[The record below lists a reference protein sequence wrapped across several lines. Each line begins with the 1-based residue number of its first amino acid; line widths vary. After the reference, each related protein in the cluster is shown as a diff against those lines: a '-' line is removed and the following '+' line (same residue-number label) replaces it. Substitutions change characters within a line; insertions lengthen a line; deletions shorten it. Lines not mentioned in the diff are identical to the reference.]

1 MLLNKIKENPDYNF
15 NPGLSLIDLRITG
28 PQSGPGFNTANF
40 SAYPGLTLNLRL
52 YYPIYQIS
60 ATLEKAPHLGQKNS

>member
-28 PQSGPGFNTANF
+28 PQSGPGFRKAD
-40 SAYPGLTLNLRL
+40 LTLNLRL